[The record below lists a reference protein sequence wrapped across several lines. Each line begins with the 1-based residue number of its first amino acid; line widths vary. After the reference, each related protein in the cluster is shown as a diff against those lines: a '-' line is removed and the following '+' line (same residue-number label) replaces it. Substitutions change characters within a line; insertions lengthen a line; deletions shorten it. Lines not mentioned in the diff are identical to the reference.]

1 MEELL
6 KAAMAINIKRAAAP
20 GGAKTLP
27 RVNSEKEHAG
37 NNMHDS
43 RAHYRIV
50 PSKRP
55 YPSKHPPPNFDNLG
69 VFAVL
74 RVTAHHAKFL
84 RIESEGRSAELT

>member
-50 PSKRP
+50 PSK
-55 YPSKHPPPNFDNLG
+55 HPPPNFDNLG